1 MEFLGK
7 TEEQL
12 NTDYPER
19 SYLFRIVAAT
29 ESETANRN
37 LRFDLELFLPQIQ
50 AKIFTKIILSD
61 KNFTHKKM
69 SDFCKSIGHPEW
81 YVNGGNCKINAY
93 DLIEL
98 FGYADF
104 KYEAA
109 WNSELQA
116 LDPTK
121 KRLQPANWLPPT
133 AMEAPSEPPAFPTD
147 EVFRDDNI
155 EF

>member
-12 NTDYPER
+12 DTAYPER
-19 SYLFRIVAAT
+19 FYLFQIVAAT
-29 ESETANRN
+29 EGETQNGN
-37 LRFDLELFLPQIQ
+37 LRLDLELFLPQIQ

-69 SDFCKSIGHPEW
+69 SDFCKSIGHAEW
-81 YVNGGNCKINAY
+81 YVKGGKCKINAY

-104 KYEAA
+104 KYEAV
-109 WNSELQA
+109 WNSQLQA
-116 LDPTK
+116 LDPAK

-133 AMEAPSEPPAFPTD
+133 AMEAPSEPPAVPTD
-147 EVFRDDNI
+147 EVFRDDD
-155 EF
+155 FVF